1 MKERLTKL
9 FGLLKDYEQRA
20 KYSLYLSLGVNLIY
34 ALVKLIAGVSY
45 GSVWLIGLG
54 IYYAVLAVM
63 RFSLLLSLNR
73 LDSRRAYLRTAWS
86 LFVLTLAMGGIFA
99 QMVVENRAYSY
110 PGLLI
115 YVMAVWAFFKI
126 ISAVNNLIKRRRDE
140 NKVLAAARCVS
151 FAAALMSILA
161 LQTAMIQQF
170 GGERRFAQTM
180 NGLGGVAVTAL
191 LIALSVY
198 MMIRCRKEKNAH

>member
-1 MKERLTKL
+1 M
-9 FGLLKDYEQRA
+9 
-20 KYSLYLSLGVNLIY
+20 
-34 ALVKLIAGVSY
+34 KLIAGVSY

-73 LDSRRAYLRTAWS
+73 LDSRRAYLHTAWS

-126 ISAVNNLIKRRRDE
+126 ISAVMNLIRRRRDE
-140 NKVLAAARCVS
+140 NKVLAAVWCVS
-151 FAAALMSILA
+151 FATALMSILA
-161 LQTAMIQQF
+161 LQDAMIQQF
-170 GGERRFAQTM
+170 GGGKRFAQTM
-180 NGLGGVAVTAL
+180 NGLGSVAVTAL

-198 MMIRCRKEKNAH
+198 MMIRCQKEKKAH